1 MKYPIAP
8 EELERLSVAL
18 GTKKTAKPLAF
29 VYGMGLWNVGL
40 PSPPPTSTILT
51 ATLQNLDIHATTNFL
66 TTVEN
71 HITEQLPHLRP
82 TLSGVPPF
90 FPRLFVT
97 PSASGKEKL
106 DEWEQSQGNRA
117 LMLYEESIRGI
128 AREREGMEILGTW
141 NATIQM
147 NKYDGV

>member
-1 MKYPIAP
+1 MECRIIIPPI
-8 EELERLSVAL
+8 
-18 GTKKTAKPLAF
+18 
-29 VYGMGLWNVGL
+29 
-40 PSPPPTSTILT
+40 STILT
-51 ATLQNLDIHATTNFL
+51 STSQNLDIHAAANFL

-71 HITEQLPHLRP
+71 SIIEQLPHLRP

-117 LMLYEESIRGI
+117 LMLYEESIRRI
-128 AREREGMEILGTW
+128 AREREGMEVLGTW